1 MKVIYKDTEINVN
14 MTNANVL
21 EAIGDIDCKIKSM
34 NCKSFSEMA
43 AKIRDVGNSVKA
55 VVEESGENF
64 DKLFPK
70 PDYMDYIT
78 FINALTETFNK
89 ADFSKE
95 NFLK

>member
-1 MKVIYKDTEINVN
+1 

-21 EAIGDIDCKIKSM
+21 EAIGGIDSKIKAM
-34 NCKSFSEMA
+34 NCKNFSEMA
-43 AKIRDVGNSVKA
+43 AKIRDIGSSVK
-55 VVEESGENF
+55 VIVEESGENF

-70 PDYMDYIT
+70 PDYMDYIS